1 MYIIHIFCMQI
12 RLFEVKVGGDFL
24 EIIVVEKS
32 PPLKGKVRIDGAKNS
47 ALPIIAASLLG
58 TEDIILEDVPD
69 LRDVGIITEVLRSLG
84 AEVEFLDKN
93 TIKINSKNL
102 NNHMTR
108 YDLMNKMRASF
119 LVMGP
124 LLARLGKSKTS
135 LPGGC
140 AIGTRPI
147 DLHLKGFKALG
158 VETNTEHGSID
169 AKVDKLIGDKLYL
182 DFPSVGATENI
193 MMAATMAEGE
203 TIIENAAMEPEI
215 VDLQN
220 FLNKMGAEIK
230 GAGTSTITIKGVEK
244 LGGCTHQI
252 IPDRIE
258 AGTFL
263 VAAAIT
269 GGDVLVENVIS
280 SHIKPV
286 IAKLKETGAE
296 IIEDGDSIRVIG
308 SKEIEPID
316 VKTLPYPGFP
326 TDMQS
331 QFMAMLTL
339 GKGTSVVVETVFEN
353 RFMHV
358 DELKRM
364 GANIKIDGKSCI
376 IEGVDE
382 LTGARVKATD
392 LRAGAALVLSGLVAE
407 GKTEIEDIYH
417 IERGYDGIEDKFTKL
432 GATIYR
438 KTIEE

>member
-1 MYIIHIFCMQI
+1 M
-12 RLFEVKVGGDFL
+12 

-32 PPLKGKVRIDGAKNS
+32 PPLKGNVTINGAKNS

-69 LRDVGIITEVLRSLG
+69 LRDVGIICEVLRSLG
-84 AEVEFLDKN
+84 SEVEFLDKR

-102 NNHMTR
+102 NNHITR
-108 YDLMNKMRASF
+108 YDLMNKMRASL

-124 LLARLGKSKTS
+124 LIARLGKSKTS

-158 VETNTEHGSID
+158 VEVNTEHGSID
-169 AKVDKLIGDKLYL
+169 ASVEKLIGGKIYL

-193 MMAATMAEGE
+193 MMIASMAEGE
-203 TIIENAAMEPEI
+203 TILDNAAMEPEI
-215 VDLQN
+215 IDLQN
-220 FLNKMGAEIK
+220 FLNKLGAKIK
-230 GAGTSTITIKGVEK
+230 GAGTSTIKIKGVER
-244 LGGCTHQI
+244 LGGCTHKI

-269 GGDVLVENVIS
+269 GGDVLVENVIA

-286 IAKLKETGAE
+286 IAKLREAGVE
-296 IIEDGDSIRVIG
+296 VIENDDSIRVISNG
-308 SKEIEPID
+308 QLKPID

-339 GKGTSVVVETVFEN
+339 CKGTSIVVETVFEN

-364 GANIKIDGKSCI
+364 GANIKIDGKSAI
-376 IEGVDE
+376 IQGVDG
-382 LTGARVKATD
+382 LTGATVKATD
-392 LRAGAALVLSGLVAE
+392 LRAGAALVLAGLVAE

-417 IERGYDGIEDKFTKL
+417 IERGYDGIEEKFSKL
-432 GATIYR
+432 GAIIYR
-438 KTIEE
+438 KTIEKE

>member
-1 MYIIHIFCMQI
+1 M
-12 RLFEVKVGGDFL
+12 

-32 PPLKGKVRIDGAKNS
+32 PPLKGNVRINGAKNS

-58 TEDIILEDVPD
+58 TEDIVLEDVPD
-69 LRDVGIITEVLRSLG
+69 LRDVGIICEVLKSLG
-84 AEVEFLDKN
+84 SEVEFLDKR

-102 NNHMTR
+102 NNHVTR
-108 YDLMNKMRASF
+108 YDLMNKMRASL

-124 LLARLGKSKTS
+124 LIARLGKSRTS

-158 VETNTEHGSID
+158 VEINTEYGNID
-169 AKVDKLIGDKLYL
+169 ASVDKLVGGKIYL

-193 MMAATMAEGE
+193 MMIACLAEGE
-203 TIIENAAMEPEI
+203 TVLDNAAMEPEI
-215 VDLQN
+215 IDLQN
-220 FLNKMGAEIK
+220 FLNKLGANIK
-230 GAGTSTITIKGVEK
+230 GAGTSTIKIKGVKK

-269 GGDVLVENVIS
+269 GGNVLVENVIA

-286 IAKLKETGAE
+286 IAKLREAGVE
-296 IIEDGDSIRVIG
+296 IIEEGDSIRVIG
-308 SKEIEPID
+308 NKDLKPID

-339 GKGTSVVVETVFEN
+339 CKGTSLVVETVFEN

-364 GANIKIDGKSCI
+364 GANIKIDGKSAI
-376 IEGVDE
+376 IQGVE
-382 LTGARVKATD
+382 SLTGTSVKATD
-392 LRAGAALVLSGLVAE
+392 LRAGAALVLAGLVAE
-407 GKTEIEDIYH
+407 GKTEIGDIYH
-417 IERGYDGIEDKFTKL
+417 IERGYDGIEEKFSKL
-432 GATIYR
+432 GAIIYR
-438 KTIEE
+438 KTIEND